1 MEWRNPENAVDAL
14 PEPATGAA
22 VAGGEAQPEA
32 LAAVSQA
39 DCRDGHARGGA
50 CDAAFNAAMRRAGK
64 ACSLTR
70 WNVAIAAVDMA
81 RDPDTG
87 KLQSDQVVHAC
98 RATLGGQP
106 PHFLFG
112 ALSAH
117 DTDQVAVEADSPSN
131 FCRTLFQIE
140 RAALHSYRPDAHSC

>member
-1 MEWRNPENAVDAL
+1 MYALRARLGATGAAAFVESLVCAAKWVEWRNPENAVDTL

-50 CDAAFNAAMRRAGK
+50 CDVAFNDAMRRAGK

-70 WNVAIAAVDMA
+70 WNVAIAAVDVP
-81 RDPDTG
+81 RDPARSTIFIITR
-87 KLQSDQVVHAC
+87 S
-98 RATLGGQP
+98 
-106 PHFLFG
+106 
-112 ALSAH
+112 
-117 DTDQVAVEADSPSN
+117 
-131 FCRTLFQIE
+131 FQ
-140 RAALHSYRPDAHSC
+140 